1 MRYINT
7 MSIYSNTVFS
17 TYKVS
22 IANMT
27 VSQNRYEKLT
37 QSVHYK
43 QHSEVSFPNL
53 FFKKE

>member
-7 MSIYSNTVFS
+7 TSIYSNTVFG
-17 TYKVS
+17 TYKVN